1 MSNVE
6 NIDMLVEEP
15 LEEKSLEA
23 PKVKKSRGRPK
34 ALVVETDLAVE
45 PVEESPPKKKRV
57 QTELQKQNFA
67 KALAKRQ
74 ENIALRKAA
83 KLAAEEAKEQEQE
96 VKKKEVERK
105 VVKKA
110 ICIKKK
116 EILSQVALDEISDC
130 DDIPNEVVEKIVKR
144 QRAKKVAV
152 PKPVLVPLESPK
164 HKFTFVQ

>member
-6 NIDMLVEEP
+6 NLTEVVES
-15 LEEKSLEA
+15 LEEVSLEA
-23 PKVKKSRGRPK
+23 PKVKKPRGRPK
-34 ALVVETDLAVE
+34 ALVIDTTLPEE

-57 QTELQKQNFA
+57 QTEAQKANFQ
-67 KALAKRQ
+67 KALEKRKA
-74 ENIALRKAA
+74 NIELRKAA

-144 QRAKKVAV
+144 QRAKSLPKSRPVA
-152 PKPVLVPLESPK
+152 PVESPK
-164 HKFTFVQ
+164 PKYTFV